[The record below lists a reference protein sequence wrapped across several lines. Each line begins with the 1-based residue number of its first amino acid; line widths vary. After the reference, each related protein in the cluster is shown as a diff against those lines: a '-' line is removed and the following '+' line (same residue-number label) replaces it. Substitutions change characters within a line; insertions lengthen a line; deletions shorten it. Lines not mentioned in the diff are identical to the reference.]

1 MTGPSLNKH
10 VTPLAP
16 SLGAKI
22 RFDFPPQLCKLNFTL
37 PLVYIGVNVGSESNT
52 MYFICKV

>member
-10 VTPLAP
+10 VSPSAT

-22 RFDFPPQLCKLNFTL
+22 RFDFPPQLCKLNLTL
-37 PLVYIGVNVGSESNT
+37 PLVYIGVNVGSELDT
-52 MYFICKV
+52 MCFICKV